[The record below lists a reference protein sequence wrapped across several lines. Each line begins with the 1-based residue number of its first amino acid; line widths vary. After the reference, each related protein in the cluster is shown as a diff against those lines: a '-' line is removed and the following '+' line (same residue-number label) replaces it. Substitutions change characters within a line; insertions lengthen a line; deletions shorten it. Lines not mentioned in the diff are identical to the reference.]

1 MKFNRM
7 FIWLAMR
14 WFFLCVILTSPGSG
28 QSNEDTTYDISEKLS
43 AALSYFDQGDYE
55 TAIQKLTEHT
65 QQYVA
70 ESGIA
75 YYYVAES
82 HYNLALQPMT
92 ERDAC
97 IEHLNATLEN
107 LELAV
112 ENGLGEILPQ
122 KISQT
127 RYKQGWVLFRL
138 AELDCDP
145 IDRLNQAY
153 DRFEQISAGPEDINL
168 TALGAYMSAETE
180 LRKTLFRQFDLFRS
194 INPGEQVQI
203 VQDIRRELEIAQSRL
218 GRVIANPLASY
229 QLQACARFQMESIK
243 VIRAR
248 CYAKLDAE
256 VYNLVRT
263 DDMPPTAR
271 EAAVRW
277 IQSVH
282 FETIAKEI
290 SQAIAVE
297 FEPNLRYAE
306 AYTAVFRHLLTG
318 EYLHEANVA
327 IDAIPSSF
335 ESDDLFFQAN
345 LDHKSDIQEKRFESL
360 AQTES
365 SPYYRVSPVYPDA
378 LYWLGWVQY
387 ILGMP
392 ESEIQFS
399 SYLAKTN
406 PDECDLR
413 TGFLREAAR
422 LQLFSLAFDKN
433 AARPGQLKDLKEEL
447 LNFHPAV
454 PEMIKERDLLLALV
468 RVGLQEQ
475 NYIIF
480 KNIEEMMELIRYM
493 LPKAAR
499 VYGRERAQYLK
510 YLDALFEVTQYSK
523 LDQTKFYR
531 GITAFLRAE
540 IQPMDQDVVK
550 YYMQAAEIM
559 EELAKGNSKY
569 KFEARYVV
577 AHSYFNAAKHAGLAS
592 RTDELYRK
600 AEIDFRWLINEK
612 HSVRS
617 LFYLAEI
624 LSRRKNYL
632 AAKECY
638 QSIIEVTCQKE
649 GGEFWC
655 DNARA
660 GLNQVSQLG
669 DLNAIEGLK
678 IRDVLFPENLNTTDS
693 EEITLEAF
701 GDYNFIGKKQ
711 WTKSIDQLILY
722 GLPLRQLYPGV
733 SHVPGS
739 RFIKYPVKD
748 FTAGIDERIIGLKS
762 GFVLHVI
769 LPPLSTDK
777 QQIEVLY
784 NSKPLSAEDDGYRV
798 ENIPLNEQGVLEIRN
813 AACYPYKK
821 IFRFSQPRQM
831 TLYVL
836 LIQKFKLSL
845 VKHNPDIENH
855 IMRFPRRL
863 DRNLLFVDQR
873 ISESSD
879 LFKAFSSELSYRDL
893 AFSGNRILVVKDSVN
908 YLLQYRLDGSLSG
921 DEMDRVFP
929 LDYPVGEFS
938 ATPEGIAIDIQGR
951 IYITDVD
958 RNRCFVFDSNGK
970 FLRSLG
976 GEVSGPDSAVF
987 SDLLQPKRIAL
998 AEDTEGVVSHER
1010 TLFRP
1015 KLLYITDHEGLKVM
1029 DENGNLLVV
1038 VPNPEHKHG
1047 AFYDLMVTGYGVN
1060 SQIYI
1065 WNRRAREVEWYRAEP
1080 E

>member
-1 MKFNRM
+1 MRFNRM

-14 WFFLCVILTSPGSG
+14 CVMLCLILTSRGSG
-28 QSNEDTTYDISEKLS
+28 QSNEDTTFDISEKLS
-43 AALSYFDQGDYE
+43 AALSYFDQGAYE
-55 TAIQKLTEHT
+55 TAIQKLTEHA
-65 QQYVA
+65 QEYVA

-92 ERDAC
+92 EREAC
-97 IEHLNATLEN
+97 IGHLNATLEN

-145 IDRLNQAY
+145 IDRLTQAY
-153 DRFEQISAGPEDINL
+153 DRFEQIAEGPEEFNL
-168 TALGAYMSAETE
+168 TSRGAYMSAETQ
-180 LRKTLFRQFDLFRS
+180 LRKTLIRQIDLFRS

-203 VQDIRRELEIAQSRL
+203 IQEIWRELEIAQSRL
-218 GRVIANPLASY
+218 SEVITSQVASY

-243 VIRAR
+243 LIRAR
-248 CYAKLDAE
+248 CYARLSAD
-256 VYNLVRT
+256 VYDQIRSDN
-263 DDMPPTAR
+263 MAPTAR
-271 EAAVRW
+271 ETAVRW

-282 FETIAKEI
+282 FETIAQNI

-297 FEPNLRYAE
+297 FEPNLHYAE
-306 AYTAVFRHLLTG
+306 AYAAVFRHLLTG

-327 IDAIPSSF
+327 IDALPSSF
-335 ESDDLFFQAN
+335 EADDLFFQAN
-345 LDHKSDIQEKRFESL
+345 LDHKSDIQEKRFENL
-360 AQTES
+360 AQTDQS
-365 SPYYRVSPVYPDA
+365 AYYRVSPIYPDA

-387 ILGMP
+387 ILGMQ
-392 ESEIQFS
+392 ESETSFS
-399 SYLAKTN
+399 AYLAKTD

-413 TGFLREAAR
+413 TGFLREDAR
-422 LQLFSLAFDKN
+422 LQLFSIAFDKN
-433 AARPGQLKDLKEEL
+433 AARPGQLRDLKEDL
-447 LNFHPAV
+447 QNFHPTV

-480 KNIEEMMELIRYM
+480 RNIEEMMELIRYM

-499 VYGRERAQYLK
+499 VYGRERAQYLR
-510 YLDALFEVTQYSK
+510 YLDALFEVTQYSNV
-523 LDQTKFYR
+523 DQTKFYR

-540 IQPMDQDVVK
+540 IQPMDQDVVR
-550 YYMQAAEIM
+550 YYMQAADIM
-559 EELAKGNSKY
+559 EALAKGNSKY
-569 KFEARYVV
+569 KFEARYIV
-577 AHSYFNAAKHAGLAS
+577 AHSYFNAAKHAVLAS

-600 AEIDFRWLINEK
+600 AEVDFRWLINEK

-632 AAKECY
+632 AAKTCY
-638 QSIIEVTCQKE
+638 QSIIEATCQKE
-649 GGEFWC
+649 AGEFWC

-660 GLNQVSQLG
+660 GLNQVSQQG
-669 DLNAIEGLK
+669 DLKAIEGLK
-678 IRDVLFPENLNTTDS
+678 INDVRFPENLNTNDS

-701 GDYNFIGKKQ
+701 GDYNFIRKKQ

-733 SHVPGS
+733 SHAPGS
-739 RFIKYPVKD
+739 RFLRHPIKD
-748 FTAGIDERIIGLKS
+748 FTAGIEERIIGLKS

-769 LPPLSTDK
+769 LPPLSADK

-784 NSKPLSAEDDGYRV
+784 NSKPLSSDDGYRV
-798 ENIPLNEQGVLEIRN
+798 ENIPLNEKGVLEIRN

-821 IFRFSQPRQM
+821 TFRFSQPRQM

-836 LIQKFKLSL
+836 LIQKFKLNR
-845 VKHNPDIENH
+845 VKQSPNVEDH
-855 IMRFPRRL
+855 ILRFPRRL
-863 DRNLLFVDQR
+863 DRNLLFVNQQV
-873 ISESSD
+873 SESSD

-893 AFSGNRILVVKDSVN
+893 AFSDNRILVVKDSVN

-929 LDYPVGEFS
+929 LDYPVSEFP
-938 ATPEGIAIDIQGR
+938 ATPEGIAVDLQGR

-970 FLRSLG
+970 FLRGLG
-976 GEVSGPDSAVF
+976 EEVSGPDSVIVF
-987 SDLLQPKRIAL
+987 DLLRPKRIAL
-998 AEDTEGVVSHER
+998 AEDTEGVVSQEH

-1015 KLLYITDHEGLKVM
+1015 KLLYITDHEGLKVL
-1029 DENGNLLVV
+1029 DENGNLLTT

-1047 AFYDLMVTGYGVN
+1047 AFYDLMVTGYGAN